1 MWTIAVSGKK
11 KLRIQ
16 KYPDTCGR
24 GLTDWS
30 LRYWT
35 GNAFLSQKKR
45 YAKNRSVSGCVFT
58 TLVVSL
64 NIPEGVMFT
73 DNVKRIKNDMCFH
86 EEDYI
91 SLW

>member
-1 MWTIAVSGKK
+1 MRLPW
-11 KLRIQ
+11 Q
-16 KYPDTCGR
+16 K
-24 GLTDWS
+24 LTDWS

-35 GNAFLSQKKR
+35 GNALLSQNKS
-45 YAKNRSVSGCVFT
+45 YAKNRSVSGYVFT

-64 NIPEGVMFT
+64 NIPEGFMFT
-73 DNVKRIKNDMCFH
+73 DNVKRIKIDSCFH